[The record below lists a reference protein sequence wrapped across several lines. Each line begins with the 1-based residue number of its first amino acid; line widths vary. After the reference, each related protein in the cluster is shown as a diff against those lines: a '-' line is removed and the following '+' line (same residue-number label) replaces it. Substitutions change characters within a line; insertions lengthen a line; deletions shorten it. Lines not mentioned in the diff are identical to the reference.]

1 MNSLQILSFVGFT
14 LLVAVIT
21 WWKVRKTDTGSQQG
35 YFLAGRSLKA
45 PVIAASLM
53 LTNLSTEQLVGLSG
67 QAYKSGMSVMG
78 WEVTSAV
85 TLIFLALI
93 FLPRYLKRGIA
104 TIPDFLEE
112 RYDKTTRI
120 IIDFCFL
127 IATGVCFLPIVL
139 YSGALALNSLF
150 HVGESLQ
157 ISHGAAIWLL
167 VILLGLAG
175 ILYAVIGGLRAM
187 AVADSINGI
196 GLVIG
201 GLMVPVFGL
210 IAMGKGSFM
219 QGIEQLTTVHAE
231 KLNSIGGPTDPLPIG
246 AAFTGLILVNTF
258 YWCTNQGIVQRTLA
272 SKVHAEKL
280 NSVGGP
286 TDPLPIGAAFTG
298 LILVN
303 TFYWC
308 TNQGIVQR
316 TLASKSLAEG
326 QKGALLTAVLKMLDP
341 LVLVLPGLIAFHL
354 YQDLPKADMAYPT
367 LVNNV
372 LPVPMVGFFGAVLF
386 GAVISTFNG
395 FLNSASTLFSMGIYR
410 RIINQNAEPQQLV
423 TVGRKFGFFIAI
435 VSVLVAPW
443 IANAPQ
449 GLYSWMKQ
457 LNGIYNV
464 PLVTIII
471 MGFFFPRIP
480 ALAAKVAMG
489 IGIISYITI
498 NYLVKF
504 DFHFL
509 YVLACTFCINVV
521 VMLVIGFIKPRATPF
536 TFKDAFAVDMK
547 PWRNVKIASIGI
559 LFAMIGVYAGL
570 AEFGGYGTRWLAMIS
585 YFIAAVVIVYLIFD
599 SWRHRHDPAV
609 TFTPDAK
616 DSL

>member
-1 MNSLQILSFVGFT
+1 MNTLQILSFVGFT

-21 WWKVRKTDTGSQQG
+21 WWKVRKTDTASQQG

-67 QAYKSGMSVMG
+67 QAYRSGMSVMG
-78 WEVTSAV
+78 WEVISAV

-93 FLPRYLKRGIA
+93 FLPRYLQRGIA

-127 IATGVCFLPIVL
+127 IATGVCFLPVVL

-150 HVGESLQ
+150 HIGDSLG
-157 ISHGAAIWLL
+157 ISQGAAIWLL

-175 ILYAVIGGLRAM
+175 IVYAVIGGLRAM

-201 GLMVPVFGL
+201 GLMVPLFGL
-210 IAMGKGSFM
+210 MSMGKGSFLR
-219 QGIEQLTTVHAE
+219 GVEQLTTVHAE
-231 KLNSIGGPTDPLPIG
+231 KLNSIGG
-246 AAFTGLILVNTF
+246 
-258 YWCTNQGIVQRTLA
+258 A
-272 SKVHAEKL
+272 SD
-280 NSVGGP
+280 S
-286 TDPLPIGAAFTG
+286 LPIGAAFTG

-326 QKGALLTAVLKMLDP
+326 QKGVLLTAVLKMLDP

-372 LPVPMVGFFGAVLF
+372 LPVPLVGFFGAVLF

-410 RIINQNAEPQQLV
+410 RVINQRATPEQLV
-423 TVGRKFGFFIAI
+423 HIGRKFGFFIAI
-435 VSVLVAPW
+435 ISVLVAPW
-443 IANAPQ
+443 IARAPE

-489 IGIISYITI
+489 LGIVSYITI

-521 VMLVIGFIKPRATPF
+521 VMLVIGWIKPRATPF
-536 TFKDAFAVDMK
+536 QFQDAFAVDMQ
-547 PWRNVKIASIGI
+547 PWKNASIASVGV
-559 LFAMIGVYAGL
+559 LSAMIGVYSGL
-570 AEFGGYGTRWLAMIS
+570 AQFGGYDSQWLMILS
-585 YFIAAVVIVYLIFD
+585 YAITAAVVIWLIY
-599 SWRHRHDPAV
+599 SNITAV
-609 TFTPDAK
+609 TRVSGAK
-616 DSL
+616 DEA

>member
-1 MNSLQILSFVGFT
+1 M
-14 LLVAVIT
+14 
-21 WWKVRKTDTGSQQG
+21 
-35 YFLAGRSLKA
+35 
-45 PVIAASLM
+45 
-53 LTNLSTEQLVGLSG
+53 
-67 QAYKSGMSVMG
+67 
-78 WEVTSAV
+78 
-85 TLIFLALI
+85 
-93 FLPRYLKRGIA
+93 
-104 TIPDFLEE
+104 
-112 RYDKTTRI
+112 
-120 IIDFCFL
+120 
-127 IATGVCFLPIVL
+127 
-139 YSGALALNSLF
+139 
-150 HVGESLQ
+150 
-157 ISHGAAIWLL
+157 
-167 VILLGLAG
+167 
-175 ILYAVIGGLRAM
+175 
-187 AVADSINGI
+187 
-196 GLVIG
+196 
-201 GLMVPVFGL
+201 
-210 IAMGKGSFM
+210 
-219 QGIEQLTTVHAE
+219 
-231 KLNSIGGPTDPLPIG
+231 
-246 AAFTGLILVNTF
+246 
-258 YWCTNQGIVQRTLA
+258 
-272 SKVHAEKL
+272 
-280 NSVGGP
+280 
-286 TDPLPIGAAFTG
+286 
-298 LILVN
+298 
-303 TFYWC
+303 
-308 TNQGIVQR
+308 QR

-435 VSVLVAPW
+435 VSVMVAPW

-547 PWRNVKIASIGI
+547 PWKNVKIASMGI

-570 AEFGGYGTRWLAMIS
+570 AEFGGYGYGTRWLAMIS

>member
-1 MNSLQILSFVGFT
+1 MNTQQIVSFIAFT

-21 WWKVRKTDTGSQQG
+21 WWKLRNVDTSSQQG

-67 QAYKSGMSVMG
+67 QAYRSGMSVMG

-93 FLPRYLKRGIA
+93 FLPRYLQRGIA
-104 TIPDFLEE
+104 TIPEFLEE
-112 RYDKTTRI
+112 RYDKTTRL

-150 HVGESLQ
+150 HIGDSLGLSQ
-157 ISHGAAIWLL
+157 NAAIWLL
-167 VILLGLAG
+167 SVLQGQAG
-175 ILYAVIGGLRAM
+175 ILYAVIGGMRAM
-187 AVADSINGI
+187 AIADSINGI

-210 IAMGKGSFM
+210 IMMGGGSFLN
-219 QGIEQLTTVHAE
+219 GIEQLTTVHAD
-231 KLNSIGGPTDPLPIG
+231 KLNSIGGS
-246 AAFTGLILVNTF
+246 
-258 YWCTNQGIVQRTLA
+258 Q
-272 SKVHAEKL
+272 
-280 NSVGGP
+280 
-286 TDPLPIGAAFTG
+286 DPLPIGAAFTG

-341 LVLVLPGLIAFHL
+341 LILVLPGLIAFHL
-354 YQDLPKADMAYPT
+354 FSDLPKADMAYPA
-367 LVNNV
+367 LVKAV
-372 LPVPMVGFFGAVLF
+372 MPEPLVGFFGAVLF
-386 GAVISTFNG
+386 GAIISTFNG

-410 RIINQNAEPQQLV
+410 RVINEKAEPGQLV
-423 TVGRKFGFFIAI
+423 RVGRKFGLFIAV
-435 VSVLVAPW
+435 VSVLIAPL
-443 IANAPQ
+443 IASAPQ

-489 IGIISYITI
+489 LGIVSYITI

-521 VMLVIGFIKPRATPF
+521 VMLIIGAIKPRATPF
-536 TFKDAFAVDMK
+536 RFHDAFAVDMQ
-547 PWRNVKIASIGI
+547 PWKDAKLASVGI
-559 LFAMIGVYAGL
+559 LSAMIGVYSGL
-570 AEFGGYGTRWLAMIS
+570 AQFGGYPVQWLTITCYSITGM
-585 YFIAAVVIVYLIFD
+585 VVLYLIYGKVQ
-599 SWRHRHDPAV
+599 SRRYASAV
-609 TFTPDAK
+609 FSTDMK
-616 DSL
+616 DKP

>member
-1 MNSLQILSFVGFT
+1 MNTIQILSFVGFT
-14 LLVAVIT
+14 LLVAIIT
-21 WWKVRKTDTGSQQG
+21 WFKVRKADTGSQQG

-93 FLPRYLKRGIA
+93 FLPRYLQRGIA

-127 IATGVCFLPIVL
+127 IATGICFLPIVL

-150 HVGESLQ
+150 HIGESLGLTQ
-157 ISHGAAIWLL
+157 GAAIWLL

-175 ILYAVIGGLRAM
+175 ILYAVIGGMRAM
-187 AVADSINGI
+187 AIADSINGI

-201 GLMVPVFGL
+201 GLMVPIFGL
-210 IAMGKGSFM
+210 MAMGKGSFL

-231 KLNSIGGPTDPLPIG
+231 KLNSIGG
-246 AAFTGLILVNTF
+246 
-258 YWCTNQGIVQRTLA
+258 
-272 SKVHAEKL
+272 S
-280 NSVGGP
+280 

-316 TLASKSLAEG
+316 TLASKSLTEG

-341 LVLVLPGLIAFHL
+341 LILVLPGLIAFHL
-354 YQDLPKADMAYPT
+354 YQDLPSADMAYPT
-367 LVNNV
+367 LVNKV
-372 LPVPMVGFFGAVLF
+372 MPLPLVGFFGAVLF

-410 RIINQNAEPQQLV
+410 RIINQNAQPEQLV
-423 TVGRKFGFFIAI
+423 RIGRKFGLFIAVI
-435 VSVLVAPW
+435 SVIVAPW

-480 ALAAKVAMG
+480 AIAAKVAMG
-489 IGIISYITI
+489 LGIVSYITI

-521 VMLVIGFIKPRATPF
+521 VMLVIGVIKPRAMPF
-536 TFKDAFAVDMK
+536 KFHDAFAVDMQ
-547 PWRNVKIASIGI
+547 PYRHVKIASVGI

-570 AEFGGYGTRWLAMIS
+570 AEFGGYGTRWLAAVS
-585 YFIAAVVIVYLIFD
+585 YAITAAVVIYLIYS
-599 SWRHRHDPAV
+599 SWRERRSAPASYAIDV
-609 TFTPDAK
+609 K
-616 DSL
+616 EKS

>member
-219 QGIEQLTTVHAE
+219 
-231 KLNSIGGPTDPLPIG
+231 
-246 AAFTGLILVNTF
+246 
-258 YWCTNQGIVQRTLA
+258 
-272 SKVHAEKL
+272 
-280 NSVGGP
+280 
-286 TDPLPIGAAFTG
+286 
-298 LILVN
+298 
-303 TFYWC
+303 
-308 TNQGIVQR
+308 QGIVQR

-547 PWRNVKIASIGI
+547 PWKNVKIASIGI

-609 TFTPDAK
+609 TFTPDGK

>member
-127 IATGVCFLPIVL
+127 IATGVCFLPI
-139 YSGALALNSLF
+139 
-150 HVGESLQ
+150 
-157 ISHGAAIWLL
+157 
-167 VILLGLAG
+167 
-175 ILYAVIGGLRAM
+175 
-187 AVADSINGI
+187 
-196 GLVIG
+196 
-201 GLMVPVFGL
+201 
-210 IAMGKGSFM
+210 
-219 QGIEQLTTVHAE
+219 
-231 KLNSIGGPTDPLPIG
+231 
-246 AAFTGLILVNTF
+246 
-258 YWCTNQGIVQRTLA
+258 
-272 SKVHAEKL
+272 
-280 NSVGGP
+280 
-286 TDPLPIGAAFTG
+286 GAAFTG

-372 LPVPMVGFFGAVLF
+372 LPVPLVGFFGAVLF

-547 PWRNVKIASIGI
+547 PWKNVKIASMGI